1 VSYIDLALFDGSQVP
16 EDTRAVAAAVR
27 GRIPAFPGWTAEHAK
42 PLRAAR
48 SEGRG
53 GFPPIVRSPRAETV
67 SISGPAGELVLRV
80 VAPESPKGAYLH
92 IHGGGWFMGGA
103 DLQDYKL
110 EAIADDADV
119 ACLSVEYR
127 LAPENPY
134 PAALDDCVA
143 AASWLIAN
151 AATRWGTDRLVIG
164 GDSSGAH
171 LAALTLLALRDT
183 AKGKFTC
190 AQFDFGF
197 FDLSLTPGSRQF
209 GSERSRPRTADLRGY
224 VDAFVGA
231 DHDLESPTVSP
242 LYADLSNLC
251 PAIFVVGTE
260 DALLDDTL
268 FMHSRWLTAGNPCE
282 LHIYPGA
289 PHNFVALPCRA
300 ARDAHVKAMAFIC
313 HQLSA

>member
-143 AASWLIAN
+143 AASWLLRSQPNSGQPAVRLGAQQTTHGRPPRIRRRL
-151 AATRWGTDRLVIG
+151 RWRRPRPRVA
-164 GDSSGAH
+164 DSF
-171 LAALTLLALRDT
+171 AAL
-183 AKGKFTC
+183 C
-190 AQFDFGF
+190 
-197 FDLSLTPGSRQF
+197 
-209 GSERSRPRTADLRGY
+209 RP
-224 VDAFVGA
+224 
-231 DHDLESPTVSP
+231 LELVP
-242 LYADLSNLC
+242 SNL
-251 PAIFVVGTE
+251 
-260 DALLDDTL
+260 
-268 FMHSRWLTAGNPCE
+268 R
-282 LHIYPGA
+282 
-289 PHNFVALPCRA
+289 R
-300 ARDAHVKAMAFIC
+300 RD
-313 HQLSA
+313 